1 MFQGALF
8 ARDFLTDSV
17 AKLDE
22 WRALDDAT
30 VDQVERDLRSLFDRF
45 PTGPKTNESQTEDDL
60 IWPVLAR
67 VGGKRACASRI

>member
-22 WRALDDAT
+22 WRALDDA
-30 VDQVERDLRSLFDRF
+30 VVNRVERDLRSLFDRF
-45 PTGPKTNESQTEDDL
+45 PTGPKTNESQTEDE
-60 IWPVLAR
+60 
-67 VGGKRACASRI
+67 